1 MGLLLGNPNPRLP
14 WNNLLSLDSNSVCLD
29 EDVSKYDPGE
39 IKSSSD
45 LGAQESLNG
54 W

>member
-14 WNNLLSLDSNSVCLD
+14 WNNSTVPGLQPCLD

-45 LGAQESLNG
+45 LGAQENLNG